1 VSKIIVDLLMTP
13 PRIGGGD
20 VDIEGNPDLSPPAS
34 VLGLSGGEEEGDGS
48 SDELTNT
55 EAFATLEKKRMLKM
69 FVYNAEDDVYIA
81 KVNSVLKL
89 NLVAKFVAI
98 GVSFRQA
105 SKLYH
110 SVKEETGM
118 GSLGSVNDY
127 EVGQLCRIVCAV
139 NLQYLKE
146 LFKTIWAFAI
156 GLDAGNN
163 AGSLYH

>member
-20 VDIEGNPDLSPPAS
+20 VDIEGNPDVSPPAS

-98 GVSFRQA
+98 GVSFSSSQQIIPFR
-105 SKLYH
+105 
-110 SVKEETGM
+110 ERRDGN
-118 GSLGSVNDY
+118 GFFG
-127 EVGQLCRIVCAV
+127 
-139 NLQYLKE
+139 
-146 LFKTIWAFAI
+146 I
-156 GLDAGNN
+156 GE
-163 AGSLYH
+163 